1 MLCLEFLKIDMIWD
15 PNGFF
20 YYQFLKSDKCKHDDC
35 TLLLVIKKKSAISTV
50 WILKSATLKNKIFV
64 HITGMY

>member
-1 MLCLEFLKIDMIWD
+1 MLCLEFKKIGMIWD

-35 TLLLVIKKKSAISTV
+35 TLLLVIKKKNLQFQLSE
-50 WILKSATLKNKIFV
+50 
-64 HITGMY
+64 Y

>member
-1 MLCLEFLKIDMIWD
+1 MIWD

-35 TLLLVIKKKSAISTV
+35 TLLLVIKKKICDFNCLN
-50 WILKSATLKNKIFV
+50 IKICHFKK
-64 HITGMY
+64 